1 MNKAM
6 STHFK
11 SVESY
16 RTGPLLKRLARQY
29 IANHA
34 GKLALALVC
43 MVLVA
48 GATATNAWMMQP
60 VLDDVFLKKDASM
73 LVLIPLAVFAIGAVS
88 AVANY
93 GQVVI
98 MRNIGQRIIADMQI
112 DLFAHLMRSDLAMF
126 HDQASGRLISRFTN
140 DIMLMR
146 NAVSTVLTGIAKDF
160 FTMLFLVGLMFHQS
174 LGLALIAFVVF
185 PLAVFP
191 VLRLGRRM
199 RKISDSTQQQLGA
212 FAAQLD
218 ETFHGVRMVKAY
230 GREEHEIS
238 RARSIIEKL
247 YVLYFK
253 ASRVQAAASP
263 IMELLTG
270 AAIAIVIWYG
280 GAQVISG
287 TTTPGAFFS
296 FVAAMIMAYKPA
308 KTLVTLNNSLQE
320 GMAAASRLFAV
331 LDSEPVIRDRP
342 GARPLA
348 ITQGAI
354 RYEQATFYYAPGA
367 GGVKSITLDVPAG
380 KTVALVGPS
389 GSGKSTLVNLLLRFY
404 DVEAGRILVDGQ
416 DIREVTLGSLRGA
429 MSLVSQEIVLFDD
442 TVRANIAYGRMD
454 ASQGDIEK
462 AAAMAAADG
471 FIRELP
477 QGYDTIIGPHGVKLS
492 GGQRQRL
499 AIARAMLKNAPIL
512 LLDEATSS
520 LDNTSER
527 IVQQALENLM
537 QGRTTLVVA
546 HRLTTIRGADIIY
559 VLDRGGIVES
569 GTHDGLMKSS
579 GVYYDLYAQIE
590 AHAPA

>member
-1 MNKAM
+1 MNNAM
-6 STHFK
+6 FK

-16 RTGPLLKRLARQY
+16 RTGPLLKRLAKQY
-29 IANHA
+29 IAHHG
-34 GKLALALVC
+34 GKLALAIVC
-43 MVLVA
+43 MLLVA

-73 LVLIPLAVFAIGAVS
+73 LVLIPFAVFTIGAVS
-88 AVANY
+88 AIANY

-174 LGLALIAFVVF
+174 TGLALIAFVVF

-230 GREEHEIS
+230 GREEHEVS
-238 RARSIIEKL
+238 RARAIIEKL
-247 YVLYFK
+247 YSLYFK

-287 TTTPGAFFS
+287 TTTPGSFFS

-331 LDSEPVIRDRP
+331 LDSEPVIRDR
-342 GARPLA
+342 ADAKPLA
-348 ITQGAI
+348 ITDGAI
-354 RYEQATFYYAPGA
+354 RFDGAVFHYAPGA
-367 GGVKSITLDVPAG
+367 GGVNGIALEVPAG

-404 DVEAGRILVDGQ
+404 DVESGRILVDGQ
-416 DIREVTLGSLRGA
+416 DIRDVTLGSLRGS

-454 ASQGDIEK
+454 ASQEDIEK
-462 AAAMAAADG
+462 AAAMAAADS

-477 QGYDTIIGPHGVKLS
+477 QGYDTMIGPHGVKLS

-537 QGRTTLVVA
+537 KGRTTLVVA

-559 VLDRGGIVES
+559 VLDRGRIVES
-569 GTHDGLMKSS
+569 GTHDKLMKSS

-590 AHAPA
+590 AHAPV

>member
-1 MNKAM
+1 MNGAM
-6 STHFK
+6 FK

-16 RTGPLLKRLARQY
+16 TTGPLVKRLAKQY
-29 IANHA
+29 LAGHK
-34 GKLALALVC
+34 GKLVLAIIC
-43 MVLVA
+43 MLLVA
-48 GATATNAWMMQP
+48 GAKAAQAWMMQP
-60 VLDDVFLKKDASM
+60 ALDDVFLKKDAHM
-73 LVLIPLAVFAIGAVS
+73 LLLIPVAVFLIGVVS
-88 AVANY
+88 AIANY

-98 MRNIGQRIIADMQI
+98 MRNVGQRIIADMQI
-112 DLFAHLMRSDLAMF
+112 DLFAHLMRADLAMF

-160 FTMLFLVGLMFHQS
+160 FTMIFLVALMFHQS
-174 LGLALIAFVVF
+174 LALALIAFVVF
-185 PLAVFP
+185 PIAVIP
-191 VLRLGRRM
+191 VIRLGRRM
-199 RKISDSTQQQLGA
+199 RKLSNSAQQQLGA
-212 FAAQLD
+212 FSAHLD

-230 GREEHEIS
+230 SREEHEIS
-238 RARSIIEKL
+238 RARASIEKL
-247 YVLYFK
+247 YSLYFK
-253 ASRVQAAASP
+253 SSRVQALASP

-270 AAIAIVIWYG
+270 ASIAAVIWYG
-280 GAQVISG
+280 GAQVIAG

-296 FVAAMIMAYKPA
+296 FVAAMVMAYQPA
-308 KTLVTLNNSLQE
+308 KTLATLNNSLQE

-331 LDSEPVIRDRP
+331 LDSEPVIRDVP
-342 GARPLA
+342 GAKPLA
-348 ITQGAI
+348 VTSGAI
-354 RYEQATFYYAPGA
+354 RFKDATFHYAPGA
-367 GGVKSITLDVPAG
+367 GGVNGISLEVPAG

-404 DVEAGRILVDGQ
+404 ELESGKILVDGQ
-416 DIREVTLGSLRGA
+416 DVREVTQSSLRGT

-442 TVRANIAYGRMD
+442 TVRANIAYGRID
-454 ASQGDIEK
+454 AGEDEIAQ

-537 QGRTTLVVA
+537 RNRTTLVVA
-546 HRLTTIRGADIIY
+546 HRLTTIKNADIIY

-569 GTHDGLMKSS
+569 GTHDTLMQSS
-579 GVYYDLYAQIE
+579 GAYYDLYAQIE
-590 AHAPA
+590 AHAPDAA